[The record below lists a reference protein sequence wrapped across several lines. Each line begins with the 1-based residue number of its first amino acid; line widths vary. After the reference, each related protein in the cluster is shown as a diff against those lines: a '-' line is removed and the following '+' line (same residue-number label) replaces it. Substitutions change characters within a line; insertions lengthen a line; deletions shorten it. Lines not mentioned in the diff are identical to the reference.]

1 MAHPVPTDDRL
12 ERWEQAAEWPLI
24 AAAVLFVVSYA
35 WPVIDPDL
43 AAPWPEVLTVL
54 TWATWTV
61 FAVDYLVRLGLASD
75 RRAFV
80 RTHLVD
86 LALVVLPL
94 FRPLRLLRLV
104 TLLNVLNRNAGRSL
118 RGRVAVYVAG
128 ATTLVLFL
136 AAVAALDAER
146 DAPDANITGFA
157 DAVWWAF
164 ATVTTVGY
172 GDRFPVTP
180 TGRAIAVGLM
190 LAGIALL
197 GVVTAALASWLIER
211 VEEVEEESQ
220 AATRRDVHALAD
232 EVARLR
238 AELAARPGSEPA
250 RGG

>member
-24 AAAVLFVVSYA
+24 AAAVLFVVAYA

-61 FAVDYLVRLGLASD
+61 FAVDYLVRLGLARD
-75 RRAFV
+75 RGAFV
-80 RTHLVD
+80 RTHVVD

-146 DAPDANITGFA
+146 DAPDANITGFP

-197 GVVTAALASWLIER
+197 GVVTAALASWLVER

-238 AELAARPGSEPA
+238 AELARSRARPERDS
-250 RGG
+250 R